1 MWGSMAVVLTIV
13 HSNPVSELL
22 FSVDPV
28 VTVHPYLVSV
38 VLCVCVCGFQFNIK
52 FLNFIILYTVDYCV
66 IILVRNKHALI
77 KNNLLLKSAEV
88 LLVHIFLQD

>member
-38 VLCVCVCGFQFNIK
+38 VLCVCVCIRVCASACSVVP
-52 FLNFIILYTVDYCV
+52 LATDHSMSVTIL
-66 IILVRNKHALI
+66 
-77 KNNLLLKSAEV
+77 
-88 LLVHIFLQD
+88 